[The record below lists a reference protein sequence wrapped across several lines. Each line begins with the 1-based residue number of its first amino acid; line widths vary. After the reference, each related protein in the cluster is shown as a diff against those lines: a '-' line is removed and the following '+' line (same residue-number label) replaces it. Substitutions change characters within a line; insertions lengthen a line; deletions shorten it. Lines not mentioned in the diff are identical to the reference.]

1 MPWEVNYNKSQK
13 IIEVILT
20 SLKTAHDLQ
29 EVTSA
34 AISLAKKH
42 NTNMYLVDAEGLEY
56 SGPLTAIYDLPD
68 KQYPNE
74 KLVRSSRIVILRPH
88 SIKSQNDAQFYE
100 TVCLNRG
107 WQVHV
112 AATRKECID
121 WLFTQH
127 K

>member
-1 MPWEVNYNKSQK
+1 MDTTGYDQEKDTIRQA
-13 IIEVILT
+13 ILDYY
-20 SLKTAHDLQ
+20 H
-29 EVTSA
+29 EGH
-34 AISLAKKH
+34 AK
-42 NTNMYLVDAEGLEY
+42 
-56 SGPLTAIYDLPD
+56 
-68 KQYPNE
+68 
-74 KLVRSSRIVILRPH
+74 
-88 SIKSQNDAQFYE
+88 NDAQFYE

>member
-74 KLVRSSRIVILRPH
+74 KLVRSSRIVIVSP
-88 SIKSQNDAQFYE
+88 IFQENK
-100 TVCLNRG
+100 
-107 WQVHV
+107 
-112 AATRKECID
+112 I
-121 WLFTQH
+121 
-127 K
+127 